1 MSVFQR
7 IFNSRG
13 GDLKKKLFTVIV
25 WVIIAVVAMAAVGNL
40 FGSDDG
46 KKTEDSGSQ
55 SGADRGISSAYDYIS
70 REEKNLSE
78 KLSRVSGAGTVT
90 VAVSVDDI
98 GESVLARNVSTSNE
112 QSGEEGENSSS
123 RDETVVLKGGS
134 GNGEPIVVAENMPK
148 ISGVVVI
155 SSGAGDE
162 RIKNELYESVKA
174 LYGIPSH
181 RIKILAGNQ

>member
-1 MSVFQR
+1 MSVFQK

-13 GDLKKKLFTVIV
+13 GDLKKKLFTVTV
-25 WVIIAVVAMAAVGNL
+25 WVIIAVAAMAAVGNI
-40 FGSDDG
+40 FGSDSDKKAEDG
-46 KKTEDSGSQ
+46 DNKSADS
-55 SGADRGISSAYDYIS
+55 AISSAYDYIN

-134 GNGEPIVVAENMPK
+134 GSGEPIVVAENMPK

-162 RIKNELYESVKA
+162 HIKNELYESVKA